1 MKKKKKVEREEYFLL
16 SFAIES
22 LVGVSAARPHVHL
35 LSTTEYKY
43 ILDMYSGTYCT
54 EYLLRMYSEY
64 ICTAFQCS
72 MYSCT

>member
-1 MKKKKKVEREEYFLL
+1 MKKKRKVEREEYFLL

-35 LSTTEYKY
+35 LSTYY
-43 ILDMYSGTYCT
+43 GVLDMYSGTYCT